1 MNRKKVLFVDAF
13 INLILGILLLI
24 FSQTI
29 VDILGV
35 PSTEQHFYPNI
46 LGGVLIGIGVAL
58 LIECY
63 RKSDAFVGLGL
74 GGAVSI
80 NMCGGIVLA
89 LWLLFGNLIIPATG
103 KLFLWVLVIIL
114 IGISGVELFVQQL
127 LTKK

>member
-103 KLFLWVLVIIL
+103 KLFL
-114 IGISGVELFVQQL
+114 
-127 LTKK
+127 